1 MVASAGVHM
10 TIVERSR
17 TNSPNTWA
25 PMRKSGYRANA
36 VASLCDDPRAS
47 ARRILE
53 ACISSTMSFWIDD
66 QSIIHAD
73 VPDNVTSV
81 EATLIVGTYGLGTA
95 ITDIEDDLRAE
106 RVERARSWSTD

>member
-1 MVASAGVHM
+1 M

-17 TNSPNTWA
+17 TNSQNKMDA
-25 PMRKSGYRANA
+25 YMRKPGYRAN

-53 ACISSTMSFWIDD
+53 ACVSSTMSFWIDD

-73 VPDNVTSV
+73 LPDNVPSI
-81 EATLIVGTYGLGTA
+81 ESALIVGTYGVGTPMK
-95 ITDIEDDLRAE
+95 DIEDDLRAE